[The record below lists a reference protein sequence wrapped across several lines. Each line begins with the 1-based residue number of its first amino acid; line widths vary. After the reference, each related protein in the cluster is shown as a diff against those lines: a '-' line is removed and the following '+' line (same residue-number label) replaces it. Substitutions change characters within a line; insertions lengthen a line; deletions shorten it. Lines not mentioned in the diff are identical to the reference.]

1 MTYAASL
8 TQAVSCLQIGIFI
21 ASVTLEKQEQFL
33 IISWYELTAASHTI
47 AYANFF
53 LICINMG
60 FVFGQPFWNVS
71 LYIKIISPNGLLP
84 AWLGK
89 SIYFFFFLMYAQA
102 SLKETVEQN
111 KVDLLLMALLDKV
124 FIFCVW
130 FYYILNSD
138 NKVAFPLW
146 GQ

>member
-1 MTYAASL
+1 MTVANP
-8 TQAVSCLQIGIFI
+8 
-21 ASVTLEKQEQFL
+21 
-33 IISWYELTAASHTI
+33 TI
-47 AYANFF
+47 EYANFF
-53 LICINMG
+53 LFCINMG
-60 FVFGQPFWNVS
+60 FVFGQPFWNVL

-89 SIYFFFFLMYAQA
+89 VFISFFFLMCAQT

-111 KVDLLLMALLDKV
+111 KVGLLLMVLLDKV